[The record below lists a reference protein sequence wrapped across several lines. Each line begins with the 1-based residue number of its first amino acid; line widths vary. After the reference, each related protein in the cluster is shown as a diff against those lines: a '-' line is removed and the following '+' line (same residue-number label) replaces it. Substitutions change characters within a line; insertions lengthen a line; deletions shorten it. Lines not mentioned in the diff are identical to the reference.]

1 MPSSEYLDMVLGE
14 SVDKPVINKAEN
26 PFLKDVLGEPP
37 VPVQNEVTE
46 PVTDSENI
54 SKPKTVWKTIEKPKE
69 FFNRKGAIVPG
80 MSSVMSRMGLGP
92 QPEGGYSEAG
102 VPLDKE
108 GKSYYEAPEV
118 QSKVGKIAADTLSGL
133 TSLATHPYEIIRG
146 GMDVALSMPGFITG
160 IGSAA
165 SFAAKEMFDQVIL
178 GGTFN
183 LDNIYSAAS
192 KGMEQSMEFFQ
203 PAKDFIMKPP
213 SEESQLAG
221 QVMMAPITGFSIL
234 GHKVAEWKGFE
245 DYPNIK
251 GAAKFAGDIAGLAA
265 MGMIM
270 HGKGSRANFTK
281 DIESVIKEA
290 DKIIVEEQAI
300 AGIPNVLVQQIQS
313 KILDTKKKQ
322 LEVKAEEIAKR
333 TGEDA
338 LIREEIGR
346 QVERIAQE
354 RSRPVQETGLDIKV
368 DARTK
373 EIKKLREAKV
383 EPTPLEKTVEEVLGK
398 PEQTF
403 DNTIVEAEA
412 KGLGV
417 GIKFQG
423 TQEGF
428 GKIPGAQLFNIM
440 DGPAKGATI
449 AFRDTMTKSEINNKI
464 QETVR
469 LFSEKPTEP
478 ITKLDESIGVEI
490 PGLEGEQSPFFQSS
504 EEATTFNKL
513 YSERAKAVAEDP
525 ELFTQKLIND
535 VNKWYHGDESVD
547 IVKVRDGLSNLTT
560 KADELREFFLTG
572 ADHFEWK
579 ETVSEAASWARRIDR
594 SKIKPSVEESKVP
607 SKKAPS
613 KKVSKETKIDY
624 FGEGDGT
631 QLNMMIP
638 IEEIPKAVRWIW
650 NEVKDSIRPISD
662 LYRNKELFRDTGYW
676 LGQDGL
682 WRYELS
688 DRGMKFTDRF
698 SASPNQRMKLSNAI
712 EHPTL
717 FEAFPDAKDVIIKST
732 DKLGKYEATYNPAT
746 NTIEIGNELNI
757 RHVAHELQHS
767 INENIGAFTGTN
779 LDYTKGDIKEYKS
792 NPGEMESRVVE
803 ARFKMS
809 DFERNA
815 IAPWETLDKMLEKEG
830 IGKSEGFK
838 LYSGLPIDEVGNV
851 IKLVTKPVREFAKKL
866 NEDIK
871 HRVEQT
877 LEKVKAYDKWQWDE
891 GDRVKSNK
899 TGKVYTIT
907 ARGWNNKDNK
917 PIYFY
922 ENLLDQEK
930 GTFIAEKAHDT
941 LIHMSG
947 PKGTTLYSGLPIDKI
962 IESVKSL
969 FGTVKDKT
977 INVSK
982 FPKDQQEI
990 VQRALNYKKAFIRD
1004 TEASARKQKMSVT
1017 ELKNIVAESVWDTK
1031 SYARKLLLKG
1041 QREGKLGIE
1050 ANRALQKMVNE
1061 AGGHAYGQTLFSQF
1075 LKEVYGGI
1083 DSNSTRIL
1091 NQLVRG
1097 KRIQDIAN
1105 YKPGTKFPKDQSF
1118 EDTIAYEYI
1127 FEGIEGISNKAAAK
1141 LLTRRDAYFEWMSKL
1156 VDELEIEGIV
1166 SKEKAD
1172 GLRSHNY
1179 AKFRGIGQRL
1189 ENGKG
1194 GSIDLLFDEKYETKL
1209 GGKLRSVTSSGI
1221 DSLAKGKKTDILEAD
1236 QRITALEMFNRVYGR
1251 IFTNRTF
1258 KELAEVARRQPDN
1271 GFVKLG
1277 KKEATEGQSG
1287 IMDSRGMVRHFFW
1300 ENGEKKVIY
1309 LEPAFADG
1317 LTIAG
1322 RDISPRAIT
1331 WLKNATLS
1339 GVAKTMLTGTSSLWS
1354 LFVNLPRDI
1363 AHTYMATGTYE
1374 QGKFKPIYSSIPP
1387 VFATQLGA
1395 DYARTFYDTF
1405 FRSYKQSERTKF
1417 MRSSERGLL
1426 MPFMSTQARLSK
1438 KGYKLPSEWSK
1449 VEDIFTYF
1457 PESLELWTRQS
1468 IVERVVGNEAK
1479 VRGISRE
1486 EARANNEVM
1495 DKAVFTARDY
1505 LDFSQGGWF
1514 TKMMDQAGM
1523 IYLNAGTQAGRTF
1536 FRPFK
1541 ENPTQAI
1548 LRTVQAIGIPTV
1560 MITLASKLYSPK
1572 TSESIPKYQDD
1583 TNMNIPF
1590 PDSFIFEDASGQET
1604 GIYLSIPM
1612 DSGAAFLKNV
1622 FQGLTEKMMF
1632 NSGLSGEEPN
1642 YESIVSS
1649 LTRTAP
1655 DIVSLPPTVRGTFE
1669 YMLNKSFWTHKDIT
1683 PKTFPYP
1690 QSSQEFTKGRTSEL
1704 AIDVG
1709 QVTGLSPDRLE
1720 AVRRDILGNNEWTY
1734 VVGKGYDTAFGDVPK
1749 EMKEEHLALILAEVP
1764 GIKRFIKTSKIGS
1777 SRLDKQDKI
1786 ITEAEFESFV
1796 DSRNVDF
1803 YAKAHH
1809 WYGAEGADKELRNY
1823 LRRSDIRKDPDKW
1836 ERLNNRAEFIRSV
1849 KDLPERNTWLKLWY
1863 KSAEVKVK
1871 DYVDRQESART
1882 KEDKAKLRK
1891 QMGVVLGAKGYAGDK
1906 FWEEVGKVK
1915 RQ

>member
-14 SVDKPVINKAEN
+14 SVDKPVIDKAEN

-37 VPVQNEVTE
+37 APVQDKVTE
-46 PVTDSENI
+46 SVVDSRNI

-118 QSKVGKIAADTLSGL
+118 QSKVGKIVADTLSGL

-221 QVMMAPITGFSIL
+221 QVMMAPITGFSML

-281 DIESVIKEA
+281 DIESVVKEA

-346 QVERIAQE
+346 QIERIAQE

-449 AFRDTMTKSEINNKI
+449 AFRDTMTKSEINSKI

-490 PGLEGEQSPFFQSS
+490 PGLEGEQSPFFQNF
-504 EEATTFNKL
+504 EEASTFNKL
-513 YSERAKAVAEDP
+513 YSERAKAVVEDP

-535 VNKWYHGDESVD
+535 VNKWYHGDESVE
-547 IVKVRDGLSNLTT
+547 IAKVRDGLSNLAT
-560 KADELREFFLTG
+560 KADKLREFFLTG

-594 SKIKPSVEESKVP
+594 SKIKPSVEKSKVT
-607 SKKAPS
+607 SKKE
-613 KKVSKETKIDY
+613 SKETKIDY
-624 FGEGDGT
+624 FGEGGT
-631 QLNMMIP
+631 KLNMMIP
-638 IEEIPKAVRWIW
+638 IDEIPEAARWLLK
-650 NEVKDSIRPISD
+650 NVKESIVPISE
-662 LYRNKELFRDTGYW
+662 LYRNRKIWEKSGFW

-682 WRYELS
+682 WRYEIS
-688 DRGMKFTDRF
+688 DKDLKYSDRF
-698 SASPNQRMKLSNAI
+698 SSAPNQRMKLHNAI
-712 EHPTL
+712 DHSTL
-717 FEAFPDAKDVIIKST
+717 FKAFPKAKDITIKST
-732 DKLGKYEATYNPAT
+732 DNLKGYEASYDPST
-746 NTIEIGNELNI
+746 NTIIVDNTLNI
-757 RHVAHELQHS
+757 RHLAHEVQHA
-767 INENIGAFTGTN
+767 INESVGAFTGTN
-779 LDYTKGDIKEYKS
+779 LESAKS
-792 NPGEMESRVVE
+792 FKTYRREPGEMESRVVE
-803 ARFKMS
+803 KRLGMT
-809 DFERNA
+809 NA
-815 IAPWETLDKMLEKEG
+815 DPPWETLDKMLKMEG
-830 IGKSEGFK
+830 IDKSEGFK
-838 LYSGLPIDEVGNV
+838 LYSGI
-851 IKLVTKPVREFAKKL
+851 PV
-866 NEDIK
+866 
-871 HRVEQT
+871 
-877 LEKVKAYDKWQWDE
+877 
-891 GDRVKSNK
+891 
-899 TGKVYTIT
+899 
-907 ARGWNNKDNK
+907 
-917 PIYFY
+917 
-922 ENLLDQEK
+922 
-930 GTFIAEKAHDT
+930 
-941 LIHMSG
+941 
-947 PKGTTLYSGLPIDKI
+947 DKI

-969 FGTVKDKT
+969 FSTVKDKT

-990 VQRALNYKKAFIRD
+990 VQRALNYKKAFIKD
-1004 TEASARKQKMSVT
+1004 TEASARKQKMSAT

-1156 VDELEIEGIV
+1156 VSELEAEGIV

-1258 KELAEVARRQPDN
+1258 KELAEIARRQPDN

-1287 IMDSRGMVRHFFW
+1287 IIDSRGMVRHFFW

-1309 LEPAFADG
+1309 LDPAFADG

-1322 RDISPRAIT
+1322 RDLSPRAIT

-1339 GVAKTMLTGTSSLWS
+1339 GVAKTMLTGTSPLWS

-1395 DYARTFYDTF
+1395 DYTRTFYDTF

-1479 VRGISRE
+1479 ARGISRE

-1495 DKAVFTARDY
+1495 DKAVFAARDY

-1632 NSGLSGEEPN
+1632 DSGLSGEEPN

-1690 QSSQEFTKGRTSEL
+1690 QSSQEFTKGKTSEL

-1734 VVGKGYDTAFGDVPK
+1734 AVGKGYDVAFGDVSK
-1749 EMKEEHLALILAEVP
+1749 EMKEEHLALILAEIP

-1823 LRRSDIRKDPDKW
+1823 MRRPDIRKDPDKW
-1836 ERLNNRAEFIRSV
+1836 ERLNNRSEFIRAV

-1863 KSAEVKVK
+1863 KSAEVKAK

-1882 KEDKAKLRK
+1882 KEDKVKLRK

-1915 RQ
+1915 SQTP